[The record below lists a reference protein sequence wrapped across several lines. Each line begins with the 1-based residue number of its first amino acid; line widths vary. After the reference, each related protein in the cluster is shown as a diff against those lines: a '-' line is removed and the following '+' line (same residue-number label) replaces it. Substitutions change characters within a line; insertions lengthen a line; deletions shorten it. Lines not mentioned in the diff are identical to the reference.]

1 MTRTR
6 RGVWARRGTL
16 FPLLLLTM
24 VVVAGVV
31 AVIGFADGADTSAAV
46 AVPLLLLGI
55 VAVPATGRQL
65 ATVRR
70 REIALARLRGITGG
84 QLFAVLAV
92 EPLLVLVAGSLLGVV
107 LGAAVAWVAGRTW
120 IDTGTSALEVT
131 VLPWVAGIVVV
142 GLVAVLVGMAGAL
155 REPLSEQVSI
165 AERPRPA
172 STTALFVSVLL
183 LVAAGVAVYRSA
195 VAPEQD
201 ADWVVLAGPA
211 LVGLA
216 VGQVAVWLIR
226 LAARLAVGAT
236 SGRGLPGF
244 LASRRLARVA
254 EAATP
259 IRLVVAAAVVGAVS
273 VTGAQQVDDWSDDTA
288 RLRAGAAIQVPVDGD
303 VYDALALSHELDPDG
318 EWLMA
323 AALVPGTGSVPARR
337 VFVDTERYAAVAG
350 DFLAGTPSAGVAD
363 HVADLTTGEGVS
375 LASGDTVTV
384 AARGVSRRLTGDL
397 NPRVTIT
404 YGNDRGETSTV
415 NLDLS
420 LDPSGAPDGAS
431 ARLDDCAGG
440 CLVSGLRLHR
450 AAGDAVLPWVLTTLD
465 FAGGDALAGTWRST
479 SPGAFGVAGGPR
491 TVDDG
496 LLVLGAEVAQ
506 TAVPESSG
514 PRTPVLAT
522 DSATWPDGPPLLDSP
537 GGDERPAAVVDRL
550 PALPLVEA
558 DGVLADLPLAAS
570 GAPPT
575 VPAAEVMVLA
585 AADIP
590 VGVLDALVEQTGA
603 DPRTFA
609 EIGATTAREVG
620 ALQARVYALVA
631 LFCFAVAL
639 LVVAAS
645 IARQREVYQREVA
658 ALRVVGVD
666 LPTLRRSGR
675 VEIGALTLG
684 AVVAAVAGGV
694 AAVHLL
700 LKNLS
705 LVTEPLHAV
714 PLRIGVDALPILG
727 SAVVVAVLVVA
738 VSGRGRA
745 VRSGAGRPAIL
756 REEAST

>member
-1 MTRTR
+1 MIRTL
-6 RGVWARRGTL
+6 RGAWARRGTL
-16 FPLLLLTM
+16 LPLLLLTM

-31 AVIGFADGADTSAAV
+31 AVIGFADSADTSVAV

-84 QLFAVLAV
+84 QLYAVLAV

-107 LGAAVAWVAGRTW
+107 LGGAVSWAAGRTW
-120 IDTGTSALEVT
+120 IEATSSTVGVT
-131 VLPWVAGIVVV
+131 VLPWVASIVVI

-172 STTALFVSVLL
+172 STMALFVSVLL
-183 LVAAGVAVYRSA
+183 LVAAGVAVYRSS
-195 VAPEQD
+195 VAAADD

-226 LAARLAVGAT
+226 IAARLAVGAT
-236 SGRGLPGF
+236 ANRGLPGF

-288 RLRAGAAIQVPVDGD
+288 RIRAGAAIQVPVDGD
-303 VYDALALSHELDPDG
+303 VYDALGLSHELDPDG

-323 AALVPGTGSVPARR
+323 AALVPGTGSAQARR
-337 VFVDTERYAAVAG
+337 VFVDTERYEAVAG
-350 DFLAGTPSAGVAD
+350 DFLAGTSSADVTA
-363 HVADLTTGEGVS
+363 HLAELAKGEGVT
-375 LASGDTVTV
+375 LAVGDSVV
-384 AARGVSRRLTGDL
+384 IAARGVSQRLRGDL
-397 NPRVTIT
+397 NPQVTVS
-404 YGNDRGETSTV
+404 YNNDQGEPASV
-415 NLDLS
+415 KLDLS
-420 LDPSGAPDGAS
+420 LDLSGASVETSVPV
-431 ARLDDCAGG
+431 DDCGGG

-450 AAGDAVLPWVLTTLD
+450 APGDSVLPWVLTTLD
-465 FAGGDALAGTWRST
+465 FAGADALAGSWRTT
-479 SPGAFGVAGGPR
+479 SPGDFGSVPGPVA
-491 TVDDG
+491 VDDG
-496 LLVLGAEVAQ
+496 LMAVATERPQ
-506 TAVPESSG
+506 TAVPDSAG
-514 PRTPVLAT
+514 PLTPVLAT
-522 DSATWPDGPPLLDSP
+522 DSAVWPDGPPLVDSP
-537 GGDERPAAVVDRL
+537 GGDERPAEVLDRL
-550 PALPLVEA
+550 PSLPLVEA
-558 DGVLADLPLAAS
+558 DGLLADLPLAAA

-585 AADIP
+585 AADTP
-590 VGVLDALVEQTGA
+590 DDVLAALVERTGTE
-603 DPRTFA
+603 PRTI
-609 EIGATTAREVG
+609 EQIGDATALEVG
-620 ALQARVYALVA
+620 AIQARVYALVA
-631 LFCFAVAL
+631 FFCFGVAL

-666 LPTLRRSGR
+666 LRTLRRSGR
-675 VEIGALTLG
+675 AEIGALTLG
-684 AVVAAVAGGV
+684 AVAAAVAGGV

-705 LVTEPLHAV
+705 LVTEPPHAV
-714 PLRIGVDALPILG
+714 PLEIGLDAVPIIGAAGL
-727 SAVVVAVLVVA
+727 VAVLVIV

-745 VRSGAGRPAIL
+745 VRAGAGRPAIL
-756 REEAST
+756 REEASG